1 MRPETLMLPDSRAKA
16 KKPKD
21 GGKVRRPPNSFILF
35 TKEWRS
41 KLATQY
47 PEERNTDISMR

>member
-1 MRPETLMLPDSRAKA
+1 MRAETLMLSDSRAKA

-21 GGKVRRPPNSFILF
+21 GEKIRRPPNSFILF
-35 TKEWRS
+35 TKEWCP

-47 PEERNTDISMR
+47 PEERNRDISVR